1 MRTLETTI
9 RCSAETF
16 SFADEFNAHHDEQES
31 PGRAPRR
38 VPAGR
43 ARGGR
48 RRRRWY
54 ETFEPIQGLGQ
65 LDREFGRLTMNAL
78 AREDLVPTAS
88 EVEDEFIAAIDAR
101 RRKAVDTLDE
111 YDFTLLLVENDET
124 APESGVRLVE
134 IPEELAMNGT
144 IIFDCPV
151 LRALRQVA

>member
-1 MRTLETTI
+1 
-9 RCSAETF
+9 
-16 SFADEFNAHHDEQES
+16 
-31 PGRAPRR
+31 
-38 VPAGR
+38 
-43 ARGGR
+43 
-48 RRRRWY
+48 
-54 ETFEPIQGLGQ
+54 
-65 LDREFGRLTMNAL
+65 MNAL